1 MQMTR
6 PLKVKGKPVGAG
18 KEPLVC
24 APLVGRDEA
33 TIGGE
38 LATIMAKAPDLLEW
52 RVDFFTGIAEPARVL
67 SMAREIRARAAA
79 APIIFTCR
87 SAREGGQAIAISE
100 EQVLD
105 VYATVCRAGCVDF
118 IDWELSS
125 GTTRFAQALT
135 LARETD
141 TQLIGSFHDFNAT
154 PAAAQILA
162 KLEAMQA
169 AGADVAKVAVM
180 PRELKDVLALL
191 EATLEARQRLTV
203 PLITMA
209 MGPFGSLSR
218 MFGWVFGSTV
228 SFAVGQKASAPG
240 QVPIEDLRLVLDV
253 LHRALAPRQ

>member
-1 MQMTR
+1 MS
-6 PLKVKGKPVGAG
+6 
-18 KEPLVC
+18 
-24 APLVGRDEA
+24 
-33 TIGGE
+33 
-38 LATIMAKAPDLLEW
+38 
-52 RVDFFTGIAEPARVL
+52 TG
-67 SMAREIRARAAA
+67 S
-79 APIIFTCR
+79 
-87 SAREGGQAIAISE
+87 
-100 EQVLD
+100 D
-105 VYATVCRAGCVDF
+105 V
-118 IDWELSS
+118 SS
-125 GTTRFAQALT
+125 
-135 LARETD
+135 

-180 PRELKDVLALL
+180 PRELKDVLTLL

-240 QVPIEDLRLVLDV
+240 QVPIEDLRIVLDV
-253 LHRALAPRQ
+253 LQRALAPQQ